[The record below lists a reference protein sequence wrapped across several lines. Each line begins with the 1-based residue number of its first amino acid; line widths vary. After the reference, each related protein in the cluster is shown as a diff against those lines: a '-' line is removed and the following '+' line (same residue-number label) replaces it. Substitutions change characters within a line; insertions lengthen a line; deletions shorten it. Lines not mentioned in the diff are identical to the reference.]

1 MIEAIFFAVPR
12 NAELNSGLSF
22 SVRLQTVHRWRVSS
36 GGRLV
41 FVLSPSDISCGS
53 HQQFRI
59 NHGSEEN
66 EIVEKRNQD
75 RGFCAQG
82 TQEQFKDK
90 GRQAHESKPFDF

>member
-1 MIEAIFFAVPR
+1 MIEAIFLAVPR
-12 NAELNSGLSF
+12 DAELKLGAILF
-22 SVRLQTVHRWRVSS
+22 SPLADSASVEGVLRRRF
-36 GGRLV
+36 V
-41 FVLSPSDISCGS
+41 FVFSPSDISCGS

-66 EIVEKRNQD
+66 EIVEERNQD

-90 GRQAHESKPFDF
+90 RRQAHESKPFDF

>member
-1 MIEAIFFAVPR
+1 MIEAILFPVPR
-12 NAELNSGLSF
+12 DAELKLGAILF
-22 SVRLQTVHRWRVSS
+22 SPLADGASVEGVLRR
-36 GGRLV
+36 RLV

-66 EIVEKRNQD
+66 EIVEERNQD